1 MTGKKVMVLGMARS
15 GVAAAKLLSSLGAQV
30 RISDQKTKEKLAAA
44 VAPLEACENIE
55 WRLGEAAEAALEGQ
69 DILVISPGVPIDSA
83 TVKQAQAMGVEVIG
97 ELELGY
103 QTAKGLLIAITGTNG
118 KTTTTTLMGEILKNS
133 GRNTYVVGNIGFP
146 YTAVSGQMTAEDAT
160 ICEVSSFQLESTKTF
175 RPHISAILNITEDH
189 LNRHYTM
196 ENYAATKARIFE
208 NQTDA
213 EECVVLNYDDADLRD
228 MVSKVKC
235 NVVWFSRKA
244 VPPAGAFVEDGM
256 IVYKAVCET
265 ADNAA
270 EEIYEICRADEVY
283 IPGPH
288 NLENALA
295 AVAMSMAAGIPIP
308 TIRDTLRTFKGVEHR
323 IEFVRE
329 LDGVRFINDS
339 KGTNS
344 DSTIKAVE
352 TMNKPTVLILGG
364 SDKHV
369 DFTGMCE
376 VIKNSPYIRHIV
388 LIGQTAAQLDE
399 TLLKVGYTAYTH
411 CGYDF
416 KAAIE
421 KAFSLAEEGGN
432 VLLSPACASFDM
444 FSDYEQRGAIFKQIV
459 NALTSRRA

>member
-1 MTGKKVMVLGMARS
+1 MNGKKVMVLGMARS

-30 RISDQKTKEKLAAA
+30 RISDQKTKEQLASA
-44 VAPLEACENIE
+44 VAPLDACENIE
-55 WRLGEAAEAALEGQ
+55 WRLGEKAEELLAGE

-83 TVKQAQAMGVEVIG
+83 VVKKAQALGVEVIG

-118 KTTTTTLMGEILKNS
+118 KTTTTTLTGEILKNA
-133 GRNTYVVGNIGFP
+133 GKTTYVVGNIGFP
-146 YTAVSGQMTAEDAT
+146 YTAVSGQMTEADAT
-160 ICEVSSFQLESTKTF
+160 VCEVSSFQLESVKTF
-175 RPHISAILNITEDH
+175 HPHISAILNITEDH

-196 ENYAATKARIFE
+196 ENYAATKARVFE
-208 NQTDA
+208 NQTESDF
-213 EECVVLNYDDADLRD
+213 VVLNYDDAALRAMAD
-228 MVSKVKC
+228 KIKS
-235 NVVWFSRKA
+235 NILWFSRKSI
-244 VPPAGAFVEDGM
+244 PDAGAFVVDGN
-256 IVYKAVCET
+256 IVYKAS
-265 ADNAA
+265 ADAQSMV
-270 EEIYEICRADEVY
+270 ICRADEVY

-295 AVAMSMAAGIPIP
+295 AVAMTMAAGIDAGI
-308 TIRDTLRTFKGVEHR
+308 IAETLRTFTGVEHR

-376 VIKNSPYIRHIV
+376 VIKNSPYISNIV

-411 CGYDF
+411 AGYDF
-416 KAAIE
+416 KAAID
-421 KAFSLAEEGGN
+421 KAFSLAQEGGN

-444 FSDYEQRGAIFKQIV
+444 FKDYEQRGAIFKQIV
-459 NALTSRRA
+459 NELTSRKA